1 MIARDEALA
10 LIESHNP
17 ESHMLLHALQSE
29 AVMAAMAARLGQDAA
44 LWGLTGLLH
53 DVDYPLTKDAPERH
67 GLEAGGMLAGK
78 VPQEVI
84 AAIAAHNGELTGVEP
99 AAALDYALRCAESVT
114 GIIHAAT
121 LMRPTGYEGLEPK
134 SVKKKMKDK
143 AFARSVRRENILE
156 CEKAGMALDE
166 FLALAIEA
174 MAEVKGGR

>member
-29 AVMAAMAARLGQDAA
+29 AVMAAMARKLGRDEA

-67 GLEAGGMLAGK
+67 GLEAGGMLEGK
-78 VPQEVI
+78 VPQDVI
-84 AAIAAHNGELTGVEP
+84 VAIAAHNGEMTGVEP
-99 AAALDYALRCAESVT
+99 AAELDYALRCAESVT

-174 MAEVKGGR
+174 MGGVKAG

>member
-29 AVMAAMAARLGQDAA
+29 AVMAAMARKLGRDEA

-78 VPQEVI
+78 VPGDVI
-84 AAIAAHNGELTGVEP
+84 AAIAAHNGEMTGKAPETE
-99 AAALDYALRCAESVT
+99 LDYALRCAESVT

-166 FLALAIEA
+166 FLALAVEA
-174 MAEVKGGR
+174 MAGVKAG